1 MKYIYKIV
9 YKTNQEINRI
19 TYFNKMLAIKEY
31 IDLLINGHILEV
43 SELKIYKM
51 NCNTFTKREITNE
64 VNIFI
69 SK

>member
-9 YKTNQEINRI
+9 YKTKQEIKCN
-19 TYFNKMLAIKEY
+19 TWFNKMLAIKEY
-31 IDLLINGHILEV
+31 IEILTNCLSLEV

-51 NCNTFTKREITNE
+51 NCNTFTQREITNE
-64 VNIFI
+64 VNIFL